1 MLGVSISTA
10 RPGGVF
16 SPKFLALCALFLTPP
31 DVAHA
36 QSVNY
41 SELEEMFGEPVT
53 TSVTGKP
60 QRASEAPAALVIITR
75 DDIRRSPAHD
85 IPGLIQ
91 AYAGIDVARWT
102 VGQSDVVIRGGV
114 LPFNPRLLV
123 LVNGRQAY
131 LDHYGMTNWA
141 GLGVQLA
148 EIQQIEIVKGPNSA
162 LFGFN
167 AASGVINI
175 ITVNPLHSQ
184 QVTMTGGVGT
194 EGQTFASGVATI
206 KLGSGLGLRLSGGYE
221 SAHELNGLNKSAIA
235 PQVSPVIFDP
245 QHKEAAAEL
254 YAQLGERTDGSVSIT
269 HSSNRQIE
277 LVPVPLTIPSYYR
290 FTSAGARISHDTG
303 WGVLSA
309 RIFQNWSDIRAVPV
323 PTVKFHNRVLV
334 ASADALMRAGTAN
347 TVRLGIEYRSNELK
361 QSPGYP
367 GATRYDVFAA
377 SSMWET
383 RLSDAATFT
392 IAARVDR
399 LELQQEGVVDQPT
412 IFTKSDFDRSITEW
426 SFNSALLLKLNES
439 NTLRFAASRGIR
451 APSLFAFGARLDF
464 PIPGLPISSVT
475 SGNPHIDPAKIWSG
489 EIGLTHMLGE
499 SRSRLELTAFY
510 NRTNDVMSNSAF
522 QTPPRAAP
530 PGYPFILTTAD
541 NVGTFEAYGLE
552 ASVNGRFSP
561 AWLWSLNYTWTHA
574 DQRIAGNANGQFE
587 RPLALDSATP
597 EHKVKAQLSYKQGP
611 WLATAAARYTSAT
624 RQIVVIDPAANGPL
638 ALVKVEDS
646 LTVDAKL
653 AFRISDKLTLAITG
667 ENLTGADGAYLSPAP
682 AERRLRAS
690 VQVDF

>member
-1 MLGVSISTA
+1 MPGVSISRA
-10 RPGGVF
+10 RPGGAF
-16 SPKFLALCALFLTPP
+16 SPKFLALCALLPTLP

-41 SELEEMFGEPVT
+41 AELEEMFGEPVT

-102 VGQSDVVIRGGV
+102 AGQSDVVIRGGV

-167 AASGVINI
+167 AVSGVINI

-184 QVTMTGGVGT
+184 KVTMTGGVGT
-194 EGQTFASGVATI
+194 EGQVFASGVATI

-221 SAHELNGLNKSAIA
+221 SAHELNGLNMSVIA
-235 PQVSPVIFDP
+235 SQVSPVTFDP

-254 YAQLGERTDGSVSIT
+254 YAQLGDRTDGSVSIT

-277 LVPVPLTIPSYYR
+277 LVPVPLTIPSCYR

-309 RIFQNWSDIRAVPV
+309 RIFQNWSDMRAVPV
-323 PTVKFHNRVLV
+323 PTVEFHNRVLV

-347 TVRLGIEYRSNELK
+347 TVRLGVEYRLNELK
-361 QSPGYP
+361 SSPGYP

-383 RLSDAATFT
+383 RLSDVATFT

-399 LELQQEGVVDQPT
+399 LELHQEGVVDQPT
-412 IFTKSDFDRSITEW
+412 IFTKSDFDRSITEG
-426 SFNSALLLKLNES
+426 SFNSALLLKLGES
-439 NTLRFAASRGIR
+439 NALRFAASRGIR

-499 SRSRLELTAFY
+499 NGNRLELTAFY

-530 PGYPFILTTAD
+530 PAYPFVLTTAD

-574 DQRIAGNANGQFE
+574 DQRIVGNANGHFE

-611 WLATAAARYTSAT
+611 WLATAAARYISAT

-653 AFRISDKLTLAITG
+653 AFGISDKLTLAITG